1 MEEKFII
8 RYNKSFIAKLSLL
21 SDRMKMIYEQLK
33 NELLSYDSVKVRGS
47 WDKERFYVGRK
58 TLCYLTA
65 RGKILKLYL
74 ALNFNE
80 IDEDFGAIDQ
90 SGVKKYESTPVL
102 IKIKGPRSLK
112 KALTLVEELM
122 ENEERDKVE
131 EVLESYY
138 DLYKTRTFEE
148 LLAEELIKPVYGK
161 QEGMPVTVDFMALD
175 DDDEDGDE
183 DDDEEE
189 EEIILKEIPLSLV
202 DADYQASYCY
212 EGYTKNVV
220 ARNLRGTINLKDLE
234 DNFEDGEVVDIE
246 SLQEKGL
253 ISPYTIYVKLL
264 GDGELTKKLDI
275 RLNDYSKQAISKL
288 EELL

>member
-1 MEEKFII
+1 
-8 RYNKSFIAKLSLL
+8 
-21 SDRMKMIYEQLK
+21 
-33 NELLSYDSVKVRGS
+33 
-47 WDKERFYVGRK
+47 
-58 TLCYLTA
+58 
-65 RGKILKLYL
+65 
-74 ALNFNE
+74 
-80 IDEDFGAIDQ
+80 
-90 SGVKKYESTPVL
+90 
-102 IKIKGPRSLK
+102 
-112 KALTLVEELM
+112 
-122 ENEERDKVE
+122 
-131 EVLESYY
+131 
-138 DLYKTRTFEE
+138 
-148 LLAEELIKPVYGK
+148 
-161 QEGMPVTVDFMALD
+161 MPVTVDFMALD

-234 DNFEDGEVVDIE
+234 DNFEDGEVVDVE